1 PRGAVMTPR
10 RIPGTPP
17 TVANRTRYTAREVS
31 NGVRAE
37 RTMRGVELLRNAALA
52 IEEEFADELQRTAPT
67 MRESAYN
74 LAHYLAIRRHDIREL
89 QRELSRLGLSSLGRM
104 EAHVMASL
112 NAVLEVLCALRAR
125 PLPEELRE
133 PPPITFS
140 TGDAILAENANALL
154 GPNSAERSTRI
165 MVTMPTEAADDPALV
180 RDLLRE
186 GMDVMRINC
195 AHDGPPVWERMI
207 RHLRKAERELGRAC
221 KVSFDLAGPKL
232 RTGEIAPGPDV
243 AKWRPER
250 NEFGQVTAPARVCF
264 VREAS
269 AGEEEIAAI
278 PVTGSLVAR
287 SRPGDIV
294 ELTDTRGRKRQ
305 LKVVEASD
313 GGCVCESEYTAY
325 VVPGIKLQLRRKGRA
340 VARGAIGPLPP
351 AARAITLRP
360 GDLLDV
366 ASGDVT
372 GREALFDDDGNLLA
386 PALVGCS
393 LPEVFRGVRVGER
406 IFFDDGR
413 IGGVIQGVTEAG
425 MRVQITSALRGAA
438 KLRGEKGIN
447 LPDSELDL
455 PALAAKDIEDL
466 RFAAK
471 HGDAVAISF
480 VQRPEDIEQLI
491 AELKRLG
498 ASRLGIILKI
508 ETQQG
513 FNRLPMLLMTA
524 MRHPPVAVMVARGD
538 LGVEVGFERLSEV
551 QEEILWLCEAAHLP
565 VIWATQV
572 LESFAKSGMPSRAEV
587 TDAAMGSRAECV
599 MLNKGPYITDT
610 LKFLRGVLQRMVA
623 HQSKKTAMLR
633 RLVVSTQ
640 SRPRRGS
647 ESAETPPGASG

>member
-1 PRGAVMTPR
+1 
-10 RIPGTPP
+10 
-17 TVANRTRYTAREVS
+17 
-31 NGVRAE
+31 
-37 RTMRGVELLRNAALA
+37 MRGVELLRNAALA
-52 IEEEFADELQRTAPT
+52 IEEEFAEELQRTAPA

-74 LAHYLAIRRHDIREL
+74 LAHYLAVRRHDIREL

-104 EAHVMASL
+104 EAHVMSSL
-112 NAVLEVLCALRAR
+112 NAVLEVLCVLRER
-125 PLPEELRE
+125 PVPEELRE
-133 PPPITFS
+133 APPITFS

-154 GPNSAERSTRI
+154 GPRPPERNTRI

-180 RDLLRE
+180 RELLRE

-207 RHLRKAERELGRAC
+207 KSLRKAEREIGRAC

-250 NEFGQVTAPARVCF
+250 NELGQVKAPARICLS
-264 VREAS
+264 REGS
-269 AGEEEIAAI
+269 AGEDEEITTI
-278 PVTGSLVAR
+278 PVNGDLVAR

-294 ELTDTRGRKRQ
+294 ELTDTRGRKRH
-305 LKVVEASD
+305 LKVVEASER
-313 GGCVCESEYTAY
+313 GCVCESEYTAY

-340 VARGAIGPLPP
+340 VARGAIGALP
-351 AARAITLRP
+351 AAAQAIILRP

-366 ASGDVT
+366 ARGEVT
-372 GREALFDDDGNLLA
+372 GREAVYDDDGRLVA
-386 PALVGCS
+386 PAMVGCS
-393 LPEVFRGVRVGER
+393 LPEIFRGVRVGER

-413 IGGVIQGVTEAG
+413 IGGVIHGVTEAG
-425 MRVQITSALRGAA
+425 MRVQIVSALHGAA
-438 KLRGEKGIN
+438 KLRSEKGIN

-455 PALAAKDIEDL
+455 PALAAKDLEDL

-480 VQRPEDIEQLI
+480 VQRSEDIEQLI

-572 LESFAKSGMPSRAEV
+572 LESLAKGGMPSRAEV

-610 LKFLRGVLQRMVA
+610 LKFLRGVLQRMAA
-623 HQSKKTAMLR
+623 HQSKKTATLR
-633 RLVVSTQ
+633 RLAISTQ
-640 SRPRRGS
+640 SRQRRGS
-647 ESAETPPGASG
+647 APAETAPGRSG